1 MKKKK
6 GGAPLLFGK
15 GARLFVGKIKLNAG
29 NTDRGMEKV
38 MKKAELKE
46 YLQIYSKIVTALK
59 GGKAYTCIYR
69 NNRKQKIIFKEW
81 AYRLPEYIR
90 EIIQAEEDVLLSETI
105 EESVVKG
112 RTDREVLSDI
122 PISESSYYRYKRK
135 FEEKLYELFIVDGY
149 VSREEI
155 LKNVIMK

>member
-1 MKKKK
+1 
-6 GGAPLLFGK
+6 
-15 GARLFVGKIKLNAG
+15 
-29 NTDRGMEKV
+29 

-69 NNRKQKIIFKEW
+69 NNRKQKIIFMEW

-90 EIIQAEEDVLLSETI
+90 EIIWAEED
-105 EESVVKG
+105 VKG

-155 LKNVIMK
+155 LKNKIMK